1 MQWRKMGKKEKKK
14 KARIPAASTARVE
27 PSRISNEIPPDQ
39 DEGENAMH
47 KQDNAHHKENNNDDD
62 DDDDR
67 QH

>member
-1 MQWRKMGKKEKKK
+1 MKKNGKKK

-27 PSRISNEIPPDQ
+27 PSRISNEILPDQ

-47 KQDNAHHKENNNDDD
+47 KQENAQHKENNDDD
-62 DDDDR
+62 DDDEDR